1 MIAVIHVLMVGR
13 AGPVSPSEASEFS
26 ASDFSTSS
34 ADTLYEAEK
43 ALSGIESA
51 RVVVMGTR
59 VPIHDASAFVSRMTR
74 TRSDTICILEAD
86 KVTSDILRD
95 ALRTGFRDVVSQESD
110 ELPDAIRRASE
121 SLRSNETL
129 DSHSRERTSAMGRV
143 LSFLSPKGG
152 VGKTVLATNT
162 AVGIAQRDGGRVI
175 LLDLNRQFGDAGLFM
190 GMPPNVDA
198 SDFASHLDKMDADL
212 LSSLLHSHKS
222 GVDVLLAPAR
232 MDFSQR
238 MTEVQLERL
247 LRVARSIADFV
258 VVDTAP
264 SFDENIRTLLSES
277 DGVFLVTTLDVPS
290 VKNTQMMLQ
299 TLSALPYPG
308 ECVKVVLNRANS
320 KVSLTP
326 GEVEHHLKM
335 KIPLRVPSDS
345 VIPRSVN
352 EGLPIL
358 EEVGVNGSAKLA
370 GKVKR
375 RIAKTLIELVVV
387 AMDTQPRMNVIEPEP
402 RTGVTP

>member
-1 MIAVIHVLMVGR
+1 MYQVLLVGR
-13 AGPVSPSEASEFS
+13 AVPIKPNETAEFTAREDYS
-26 ASDFSTSS
+26 FATAESLF
-34 ADTLYEAEK
+34 EAEK
-43 ALSGIESA
+43 ALSEAESPTII
-51 RVVVMGTR
+51 VIGTR
-59 VPIHDASAFVSRMTR
+59 VPIHDASAFASRISR
-74 TRSDTICILEAD
+74 TRNDALCILEAVE
-86 KVTSDILRD
+86 VTSEVLRS
-95 ALRTGFRDVVSQESD
+95 ALRTGFRDVVGQDTE
-110 ELPDAIRRASE
+110 ELPEAVKRAQETFNTSE
-121 SLRSNETL
+121 STEPS
-129 DSHSRERTSAMGRV
+129 SRERTNMAGRV
-143 LSFLSPKGG
+143 ISFLSPKGG

-175 LLDLNRQFGDAGLFM
+175 LLDLNRQFGDAGLFL

-198 SDFASHLDKMDADL
+198 SDFTSLLDRLDGDL
-212 LSSLLHSHKS
+212 LSGLLQSHKS

-238 MTEVQLERL
+238 MTEAQLERL

-264 SFDENIRTLLSES
+264 TFDENVRTLLSES

-299 TLSALPYPG
+299 TLSAVPYPD
-308 ECVKVVLNRANS
+308 ERVKVVLNRADS

-326 GEVEHHLKM
+326 GEVEHHLKL
-335 KIPLRVPSDS
+335 KIKLKVPSDGA
-345 VIPRSVN
+345 VPRSVN

-370 GKVKR
+370 SKAKK
-375 RIAKTLIELVVV
+375 RIAKTMVELVHA
-387 AMDTQPRMNVIEPEP
+387 AMDIQPRPNTIDSVSHDGEI
-402 RTGVTP
+402 R